1 MGGIIKECLH
11 AGQLKVSG
19 GKAYV
24 GQICGLAAS
33 NIINSSGGLNAHILN
48 CYGRTGSISLVGS
61 SDEELTTGGLLT
73 DTQLKDAASYKGW
86 SFDGDWKISDD
97 GIPARTDSSDITS
110 LSVKNAPASCYIG
123 EIPWNF
129 GTLVINNKT
138 EISITRDMIR
148 GFDNSME
155 GTNTI
160 SIIYKGNRLLF
171 PSNM

>member
-1 MGGIIKECLH
+1 MSPCRT
-11 AGQLKVSG
+11 AQSFRRQS
-19 GKAYV
+19 YV

-110 LSVKNAPASCYIG
+110 LSVKMPRHPAI
-123 EIPWNF
+123 
-129 GTLVINNKT
+129 LVKYPG
-138 EISITRDMIR
+138 ISVLLLLIT
-148 GFDNSME
+148 
-155 GTNTI
+155 
-160 SIIYKGNRLLF
+160 KLKF
-171 PSNM
+171 PSPGI